1 MENIPVIT
9 VDLELAVQGLALRYR
24 RANGPLMSVLN
35 RIGGSVEE
43 RVALLPQAVRTQL
56 ETVTRAALERAHG
69 MAAYGAKRGPELG
82 ERGPVFAAIATGVAG
97 GVGGLPTAIAEL
109 PVTITLFLHAIRAAA
124 TEAGFDADDPGI
136 RAECL
141 QVFAAGSPLGGD
153 DGVNTSFIGARMA
166 VSNAAIQ
173 KVIAVVVPRL
183 GLAMGQKLVAQAV
196 PVLGAV
202 AGAALNAAYMNYYR
216 ETARI
221 RFALLRLAESHGAE
235 ATLMA
240 FQAAVKVPSL
250 TKV

>member
-1 MENIPVIT
+1 MVVT
-9 VDLELAVQGLALRYR
+9 TDLELAVQGLAVRYR
-24 RANGPLMSVLN
+24 RANGPLMTIMN

-56 ETVTRAALERAHG
+56 ETVTRMALERVHG
-69 MAAYGAKRGPELG
+69 LSARGPDLG
-82 ERGPVFAAIATGVAG
+82 ERGPLLAAMATGAAG

-109 PVTITLFLHAIRAAA
+109 PVTITLFLHAIRAVAV
-124 TEAGFDADDPGI
+124 EAGFDADDPGI

-153 DGVNTSFIGARMA
+153 DGVNTSFVGARLA

-183 GLAMGQKLVAQAV
+183 GLALGQKLVAQAV

-216 ETARI
+216 ETARV
-221 RFALLRLAESHGAE
+221 RFGLLRLAQSHGAE
-235 ATLMA
+235 ATLQA
-240 FQAAVKVPSL
+240 FQAAVRVPSL
-250 TKV
+250 TKG